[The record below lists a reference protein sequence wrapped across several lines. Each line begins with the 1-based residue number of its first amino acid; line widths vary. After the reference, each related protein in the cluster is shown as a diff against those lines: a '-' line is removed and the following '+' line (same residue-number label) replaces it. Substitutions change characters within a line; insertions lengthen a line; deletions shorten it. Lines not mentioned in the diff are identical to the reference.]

1 MSQGIYLSN
10 EGHELTYEEKKVL
23 AGTLVGTTIEWY
35 DFFIYAQAAGF
46 VLAVL
51 YFEPLGEENQALAQI
66 MAWASVGISFLF
78 RPLGA
83 ILAGMLGDRFGRK
96 MVLVITLMGM
106 GGATVLIGL
115 LPTFASWGVAAPVIL
130 ILLRVVQGLSA
141 GGEWGGAALL
151 SVEHAPRH
159 KRGLFGAYPQIGVPL
174 GMLLAT
180 GFMFA
185 LNAVTTEEQF
195 LEWGWRVPFLFSFI
209 LIIVGY
215 LIRLKVDESP
225 VFTEMKERKKES
237 SAPLKELVTTHKKY
251 TFLAALIFAANN
263 AAGYLVIAFFAA
275 YGVNHLGMERTETLI
290 ASLIGG
296 VGWFIFTLF
305 GGWVSDRIGR
315 VKTFQIGYGIIII
328 WAVPM
333 WFLLDT
339 ASLPL
344 FALAIFVLTVGLG
357 PSYGPQSALYA
368 EMFPV
373 SIRFSGVS
381 IGYALGSIIGG
392 AFAAT
397 IAQAILNATGQS
409 WLIGLYIAIL
419 AVISLLAVSVV
430 PKRLQGINLQDD
442 SERTDLTLTTP
453 ASEHAT
459 SR

>member
-1 MSQGIYLSN
+1 MSQQAYLSK
-10 EGHELTYEEKKVL
+10 EGHELTREEKKVL

-51 YFEPLGEENQALAQI
+51 YFEPLGEENAALAQI
-66 MAWASVGISFLF
+66 VAWASIGISFLF

-83 ILAGMLGDRFGRK
+83 IFAGWLGDKFGRK
-96 MVLVITLMGM
+96 LVLVLTLMGM

-115 LPTFASWGVAAPVIL
+115 LPTYATWGLAAP
-130 ILLRVVQGLSA
+130 ILLIVLRVLQGLSA

-159 KRGLFGAYPQIGVPL
+159 KRGLFGMYPQIGVPL

-180 GFMFA
+180 GFMFG
-185 LNAVTTEEQF
+185 LNAVLTEEQF
-195 LEWGWRVPFLFSFI
+195 LEWGWRVPFLFSFV
-209 LIIVGY
+209 LIVVGY
-215 LIRLKVDESP
+215 LIRLKVEESP
-225 VFTEMKERKKES
+225 VFTEMKDRKKES

-275 YGVNHLGMERTETLI
+275 YGAAELGMSRTETLI

-296 VGWFIFTLF
+296 VGWFIFTML
-305 GGWVSDRIGR
+305 GGWISDRIGR
-315 VKTFQIGYGIIII
+315 VRTFQIGYGIIIV

-344 FALAIFVLTVGLG
+344 FALAIFILTIGLG
-357 PSYGPQSALYA
+357 PSNGPQSALSA

-397 IAQAILNATGQS
+397 IAQAILDTTGQS
-409 WLIGLYIAIL
+409 WLIGVYIGGL
-419 AVISLLAVSVV
+419 AVVSFIAESMV
-430 PKRLQGINLQDD
+430 PKNLQGINLQDD
-442 SERTDLTLTTP
+442 SDREELQVSSKLKV
-453 ASEHAT
+453 H
-459 SR
+459 